1 MNKVGD
7 RTKAP
12 MNFKTLRIQGPGLRV
27 VVDPGNELEF
37 AARERNVDDVQV
49 GHWKGDSYE
58 GQW

>member
-49 GHWKGDSYE
+49 GH
-58 GQW
+58 